1 MPYTA
6 LVKSFTG
13 AVAPVDTTIYQ
24 YPSHILVFG
33 GPTGVESGVNPFSS
47 CRNVFVSESLA
58 LRHPLG
64 QSLIIPED
72 YPEWNSAEGYHN
84 LVEFELDAGCLAR
97 AIVLFVETPGSIAE
111 LGTFCMD
118 EDLRERLLVL
128 VDQKYVDEKG
138 SFIFN
143 GPIKFIRK
151 FHEEYSLCSVDNIES
166 PSDFKAEVP
175 SVLETLKEKI
185 ENEVGRPRF
194 SSKRKRDQFLLI
206 ADLVDLFRALL
217 KKEILQLLDFFGIAV
232 DPHRFSQMIWQ
243 LKLFELIKEVQ
254 VYGNTYFVAIKKLDH
269 QFLDYQSSKLDRPF
283 SRQGFKAQV
292 WSALFQDQ
300 KRKKA
305 TEGGKK

>member
-24 YPSHILVFG
+24 YPPHILVFG
-33 GPTGVESGVNPFSS
+33 GPTGVGNDVNPYSS
-47 CRNVFVSESLA
+47 CRNVFVAESLS
-58 LRHPLG
+58 LRHPLAN
-64 QSLIIPED
+64 SLIIPED

-118 EDLRERLLVL
+118 EDLRGRLLVL
-128 VDQKYVDEKG
+128 VDQKYVNQKG

-143 GPIKFIRK
+143 GPIKYIRK
-151 FHEEYSLCSVDNIES
+151 FHEDYSLCSIDNIES
-166 PSDFKAEVP
+166 PSAFKTEVP
-175 SVLETLKEKI
+175 SVLETLAEKI
-185 ENEVGRPRF
+185 DNEAGRPKF
-194 SSKRKRDQFLLI
+194 SPKRRRDQFLLI

-217 KKEILQLLDFFGIAV
+217 KSEILQLLDFFKISV
-232 DPHRFSQMIWQ
+232 DPNRFSQMIWQ

-254 VYGNTYFVAIKKLDH
+254 IYGKTYFVAIKKLDH
-269 QFLDYQSSKLDRPF
+269 QFLDYKSSHQDKSF

-292 WSALFQDQ
+292 WSALHNDQ

-305 TEGGKK
+305 TEGGIK